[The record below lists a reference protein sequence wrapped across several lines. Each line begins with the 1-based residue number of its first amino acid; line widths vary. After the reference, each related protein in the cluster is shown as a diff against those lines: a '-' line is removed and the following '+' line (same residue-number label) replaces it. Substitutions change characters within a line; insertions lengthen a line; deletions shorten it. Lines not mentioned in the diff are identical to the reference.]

1 MIDVLNIK
9 NFTSEDYALSFCAEV
24 KDNVVQNWL
33 LFGQLPENPVAI
45 PTAEIIHITPNA
57 KNRYL
62 QSVTMLAVPAL
73 VSTATIAIGATATYT
88 LNQAKYVEVSNDAVA
103 TVTLTNEVLSITGVA
118 AGSTIITIKNANKD
132 TIATIT
138 ITVS

>member
-1 MIDVLNIK
+1 MIDVLNVRS
-9 NFTSEDYALSFCAEV
+9 FTSEDYALSFCTEV
-24 KDNVVQNWL
+24 RDNVVQNWL
-33 LFGQLPENPVAI
+33 LFGQLPENPVAT
-45 PTAEIIHITPNA
+45 PTAEIIHITPSA

-73 VSTATIAIGATATYT
+73 VSAATIAVGATATYT
-88 LNQAKYVEVSNDAVA
+88 LNQAKYVEVSDTTVA
-103 TVTLTNEVLSITGVA
+103 TVTLTDEVLSITGVA